1 MSLLF
6 ETIKVANNTLLNLDY
21 HNARVN
27 QTRRKLFG
35 ADDNWDLQTL
45 IRLPELNSNLVY
57 KCKFIYDKYL
67 HSMEYQPYTMRIL
80 QTLKLVESPEIDYS
94 LKYLD
99 RSALDLIKQD
109 NRNFDDII
117 IVQNNRLT
125 DCSFANIIFYDGAKW
140 LTPSSPLLKGIKRQK
155 YIDHQVIFEQDI
167 IVSDLKFFTK
177 ARIINAMIDL
187 EESQD
192 ILMDNIIKI

>member
-21 HNARVN
+21 HNARIS
-27 QTRRKLFG
+27 QARRKLFG

-45 IRLPELNSNLVY
+45 IQLPELNSNLVY
-57 KCKFIYDKYL
+57 KCRLIYDEYL
-67 HSMEYQPYTMRIL
+67 QSLEFQPYNMRIL
-80 QTLKLVESPEIDYS
+80 HTLKLVESPEIDYG

-109 NRNFDDII
+109 NSNFDDII
-117 IVQNNRLT
+117 IVQSNRLT
-125 DCSFANIIFYDGAKW
+125 DCSFANIVFYDGEKW
-140 LTPSSPLLKGIKRQK
+140 LTPGSPLLKGIKRQK
-155 YIDHQVIFEQDI
+155 YIDHQMIFEQDI
-167 IVSDLKFFTK
+167 VVSDLKFFTK

-192 ILMDNIIKI
+192 ILMDNIF